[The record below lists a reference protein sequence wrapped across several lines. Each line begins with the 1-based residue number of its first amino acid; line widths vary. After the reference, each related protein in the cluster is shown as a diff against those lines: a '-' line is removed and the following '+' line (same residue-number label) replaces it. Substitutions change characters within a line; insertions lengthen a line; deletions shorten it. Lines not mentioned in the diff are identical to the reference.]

1 MQSDSLVSLQ
11 EAGKGSGSKGED
23 DEEFPFEQ
31 ERHEHTIIW
40 PVESSRVELSQGK
53 LTSTAATAED
63 EKTSGAKPPFH
74 PLPKKEEKKKLRPR
88 PKTVLLHVVQVTRP
102 KLLQPSRDASQ

>member
-1 MQSDSLVSLQ
+1 MKRIQ
-11 EAGKGSGSKGED
+11 EYIVRTESKRTTQAQA
-23 DEEFPFEQ
+23 EQ
-31 ERHEHTIIW
+31 
-40 PVESSRVELSQGK
+40 PLVESSRVELSQGK
-53 LTSTAATAED
+53 LTSTAATAEE

-74 PLPKKEEKKKLRPR
+74 PLRKKEEKKKLRPR